1 MICYIGKIKINGGS
15 NMSFKDILYGIY
27 GIVLVVFRMDGL
39 WPESNSSLYWVD
51 VFIRKLYDL
60 FDF

>member
-1 MICYIGKIKINGGS
+1 
-15 NMSFKDILYGIY
+15 MSFKDILYGIY